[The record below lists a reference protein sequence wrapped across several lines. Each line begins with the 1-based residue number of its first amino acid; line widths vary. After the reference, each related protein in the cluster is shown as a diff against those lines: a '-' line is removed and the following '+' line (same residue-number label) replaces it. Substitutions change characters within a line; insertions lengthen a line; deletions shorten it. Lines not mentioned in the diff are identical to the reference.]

1 MANGL
6 FSLFPHLVEASVAQA
21 KNVLEQDPYAKQ
33 NNLVFVTVLFIAFL
47 FLCITLYIY
56 IYHSPE
62 IWPFGRMLRSTHC
75 RAMIS

>member
-33 NNLVFVTVLFIAFL
+33 NSFVVVTVLFISFFFVVYNTSRPRSLAF
-47 FLCITLYIY
+47 
-56 IYHSPE
+56 
-62 IWPFGRMLRSTHC
+62 RSY
-75 RAMIS
+75 AAFYALQGDDIIN